1 MTNMTSQPKMNPRTG
16 AAIVVAL
23 LLWASAFA
31 GIRAGLASPGH
42 AGYGPGELALLRF
55 GTASIALA
63 VWAVVTRMR
72 MPAVRDIPVI
82 ALAGFIGISVYHV
95 SLNFGEQT
103 VSSAAAALIISASPV
118 VTAVLSTRF
127 LGEKLTWLGWA
138 GTLVSFA
145 GVAVI
150 ALGEGGGLHFDANA
164 VLVLIAAVSSSAY
177 MIVSKRP
184 LRSYSGLEYTSY
196 AIWAGALPLLV
207 FAPGLVR
214 QMPHAPMSATLSGL
228 FLGVFPGAISY
239 VLWSHALSKMPA
251 SSLAPFLNFQP
262 VNAALIAWLWLG
274 EVPSAITVVGGA
286 VAIAGVVLVQ
296 LRGQVRAVAKV
307 EMLDEETEAAP
318 PPLGGSSEGGQ

>member
-1 MTNMTSQPKMNPRTG
+1 MTDQPKIAPRTG

-31 GIRAGLASPGH
+31 GIRAGLAGPGH

-55 GTASIALA
+55 GTASLALA
-63 VWAVVTRMR
+63 AWALVTRMR
-72 MPAVRDIPVI
+72 LPSARDIPII

-95 SLNFGEQT
+95 ALNFGEQT

-118 VTAVLSTRF
+118 VTALLSTRF
-127 LGEKLTWLGWA
+127 LGEKLTWQGWI

-164 VLVLIAAVSSSAY
+164 LLVLIAAVSSSAY

-196 AIWAGALPLLV
+196 AIWAGTIPLLV
-207 FAPGLVR
+207 FAPGLIR
-214 QMPHAPMSATLSGL
+214 QMPHAPVSATLSGL

-239 VLWSHALSKMPA
+239 VLWSYALSKMPA
-251 SSLAPFLNFQP
+251 SALAPFLNFQP

-274 EVPSAITVVGGA
+274 EVPSAITVIGGA

-296 LRGQVRAVAKV
+296 LRGQARAALPA
-307 EMLDEETEAAP
+307 EMLDEETEAGP
-318 PPLGGSSEGGQ
+318 PPLGDSGSGQ